1 MLYMEEIFS
10 ISEDGKE
17 LLKCSPQA
25 IGLIKILEGIETI
38 KCNAFENCCD
48 IEGVVIPSSVNKIEQ
63 NAFRNCINLKT
74 ISIPDSINIIPAR
87 CFENCIELTKVELPS
102 TITKISYNAFCNCY
116 NLIDIIISDIV
127 TEIGS
132 SAFQNCSNLCK
143 IQIPDSVIEIGPS
156 AFEGCRNLVSITV
169 SQKITYINY
178 NTFRGCELLNKIWI
192 PKNVISIGSEAFGGC
207 KNLRVVA
214 IQSDHIEIN
223 PTAFLQCSNIT
234 RLYLAKNNPNVVISS
249 FGDSKNIKI
258 ISPISDYDRIKSS
271 VSISA
276 EDLYKTHATNLKY
289 MALFYKYMGMN
300 ITQMKWS
307 KSLKNAKSFKE
318 PINTNWETYK
328 TIEQSIEELFSI
340 NWDYSAGLGLVLG
353 YNNYRALDFDI
364 YGDFAI
370 KIEYIGGTI
379 DDFIDDVLR
388 LLNLPLDYQWVVRS
402 GNGYGFHIIFR
413 CDNIPSTSELD
424 SISFA
429 PSDRYSNP
437 QLFTRIELRWCDH
450 LVLPPSIHASGN
462 QYYFRNKKLPTT
474 KPAELTLASIEP
486 MLYKYCGD
494 RSYRQAQYKG
504 RQLMLTQLE
513 KIISRHDSYLSPH
526 EHCLDSVEF
535 LSDITTPEGQNS
547 LAIHY
552 LLGDGVANSL
562 EKGIDLLNKS
572 NTQSSMFNLLSLY
585 SVGAMPC
592 TYYQYKNLLD
602 QLDKNVFN
610 EDCISLIEENA
621 SKFIKKSDLFFFF
634 DTETTGLPADYNA
647 PISDTDNWPHII
659 QIAWV
664 VMDESNK
671 VITKND
677 FVIKPDGFDIPSSSV
692 NIHGITFDYAMKNG
706 VDIAE
711 VLEKFLKDL
720 SLCKYVV
727 GHNIKFDQNIIS
739 AQLHRMNKNIDWN
752 EFNSI
757 CTMKSSVNF
766 CKIIG
771 IYGYRYP
778 KLNELYYKLFHS
790 NFENAHNAF
799 SDILATIKC
808 FKELRKKGIIEIPD
822 DNSDLPF

>member
-1 MLYMEEIFS
+1 M
-10 ISEDGKE
+10 
-17 LLKCSPQA
+17 
-25 IGLIKILEGIETI
+25 
-38 KCNAFENCCD
+38 
-48 IEGVVIPSSVNKIEQ
+48 
-63 NAFRNCINLKT
+63 
-74 ISIPDSINIIPAR
+74 
-87 CFENCIELTKVELPS
+87 TKVELPS

-143 IQIPDSVIEIGPS
+143 IQIPDSVIEIGSS

-169 SQKITYINY
+169 PQKITYINY

-249 FGDSKNIKI
+249 FGDSENIKI

-276 EDLYKTHATNLKY
+276 EDLYKAHATNLKY

-370 KIEYIGGTI
+370 KIEYNGGTI

-462 QYYFRNKKLPTT
+462 QYYFRN
-474 KPAELTLASIEP
+474 
-486 MLYKYCGD
+486 
-494 RSYRQAQYKG
+494 
-504 RQLMLTQLE
+504 
-513 KIISRHDSYLSPH
+513 
-526 EHCLDSVEF
+526 
-535 LSDITTPEGQNS
+535 
-547 LAIHY
+547 
-552 LLGDGVANSL
+552 
-562 EKGIDLLNKS
+562 
-572 NTQSSMFNLLSLY
+572 
-585 SVGAMPC
+585 
-592 TYYQYKNLLD
+592 
-602 QLDKNVFN
+602 
-610 EDCISLIEENA
+610 
-621 SKFIKKSDLFFFF
+621 
-634 DTETTGLPADYNA
+634 
-647 PISDTDNWPHII
+647 
-659 QIAWV
+659 IAV
-664 VMDESNK
+664 
-671 VITKND
+671 
-677 FVIKPDGFDIPSSSV
+677 
-692 NIHGITFDYAMKNG
+692 
-706 VDIAE
+706 
-711 VLEKFLKDL
+711 
-720 SLCKYVV
+720 
-727 GHNIKFDQNIIS
+727 
-739 AQLHRMNKNIDWN
+739 R
-752 EFNSI
+752 
-757 CTMKSSVNF
+757 
-766 CKIIG
+766 
-771 IYGYRYP
+771 
-778 KLNELYYKLFHS
+778 
-790 NFENAHNAF
+790 
-799 SDILATIKC
+799 
-808 FKELRKKGIIEIPD
+808 
-822 DNSDLPF
+822 

>member
-1 MLYMEEIFS
+1 MEKIFRR
-10 ISEDGKE
+10 SEDNKE
-17 LLKCSPQA
+17 LLKCTTQA
-25 IGLIKILEGIETI
+25 IGLIEIPEGIETI

-48 IEGVVIPSSVNKIEQ
+48 IESVVIPSSVKKIEE
-63 NAFRNCINLKT
+63 NAFKGCINLKT
-74 ISIPDSINIIPAR
+74 ISIPDSVNIIPAG
-87 CFENCIELTKVELPS
+87 CFNGCIELTKVELPS
-102 TITKISYNAFCNCY
+102 TITKISNDAFSNCC
-116 NLIDIIISDIV
+116 NLIDILISDVV

-132 SAFQNCSNLCK
+132 SAFHNCSNLCK

-156 AFEGCRNLVSITV
+156 AFEGCRSLESINL
-169 SQKITYINY
+169 SQKIKYINC

-192 PKNVISIGSEAFGGC
+192 PKNVAIIGSEAFGGC
-207 KNLRVVA
+207 ENMSIVA
-214 IQSDHIEIN
+214 IQSNHIKID
-223 PTAFLQCSNIT
+223 PTAFLQCSNIS
-234 RLYLAKNNPNVVISS
+234 RLYLANNNPNVVISS
-249 FGDSKNIKI
+249 FGDSVAIKI

-271 VSISA
+271 ASTSA

-307 KSLKNAKSFKE
+307 ESLKNAKSFKE
-318 PINTNWETYK
+318 PINTSWEAYK

-353 YNNYRALDFDI
+353 YNNFRALDFDI
-364 YGDFAI
+364 NGDFAI
-370 KIEYIGGTI
+370 KLEYNDGTV

-413 CDNIPSTSELD
+413 CENIPSTSELD

-429 PSDRYSNP
+429 PSDRYSDP
-437 QLFTRIELRWCDH
+437 QLFSRIELRWCDH

-462 QYYFRNKKLPTT
+462 QYYFRNKKLPTIN
-474 KPAELTLASIEP
+474 PVELTLDCIEP

-494 RSYRQAQYKG
+494 RIYQQAQYKG
-504 RQLMLTQLE
+504 RQLTLTQVE
-513 KIISRHDSYLSPH
+513 KITSRHDSYLSPH
-526 EHCLDSVEF
+526 EHCLDSIEY
-535 LSDITTPEGQNS
+535 LSDIITPEGQNS

-552 LLGDGVANSL
+552 LLGDGIAPCI

-572 NTQSSMFNLLSLY
+572 NTQSAMFNLLSLY
-585 SVGAMPC
+585 SVGAIPC

-602 QLDKNVFN
+602 QLDRNSFN
-610 EDCISLIEENA
+610 EDSISLIEENA
-621 SKFIKKSDLFFFF
+621 SNFINKTDLFFFF

-647 PISDTDNWPHII
+647 PISKTDNWPHII

-671 VITKND
+671 VVTKND
-677 FVIKPDGFDIPSSSV
+677 FVLKPDGFDIPSSSV
-692 NIHGITFDYAMKNG
+692 DIHGITFDYAMKNG
-706 VDIAE
+706 VGIAE
-711 VLEKFLKDL
+711 VIEKFLKDL

-727 GHNIKFDQNIIS
+727 GHNIKFDQNILS
-739 AQLHRMNKNIDWN
+739 AQLYRMNMNIDWN
-752 EFNSI
+752 KFNSI

-766 CKIIG
+766 CKITG
-771 IYGYRYP
+771 MYGYKYP
-778 KLNELYYKLFHS
+778 KLNELYYKLFHR

-799 SDILATIKC
+799 SDVLATIEC
-808 FKELRKKGIIEIPD
+808 FKELKKKGVIDMSD
-822 DNSDLPF
+822 DNDNLPF